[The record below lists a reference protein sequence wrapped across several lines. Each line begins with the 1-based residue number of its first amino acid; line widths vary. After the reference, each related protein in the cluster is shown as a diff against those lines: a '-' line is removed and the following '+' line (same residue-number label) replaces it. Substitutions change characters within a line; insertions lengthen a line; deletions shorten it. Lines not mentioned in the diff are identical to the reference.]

1 MGGAEEYFPGANEA
15 VADAEAEAEAEA
27 QAEAEARLQIKREVS
42 NQLSFATREPREK
55 AALSLGSHYHA
66 VGRRFLHLFLS
77 PYSALFSPPLGPSSA
92 PMRDVVVVVFP
103 IPVRRRCSCYG
114 RCFPSPM
121 QLVSTER
128 FYRIRRSKSN

>member
-66 VGRRFLHLFLS
+66 VVRRFLHLYYLS
-77 PYSALFSPPLGPSSA
+77 
-92 PMRDVVVVVFP
+92 
-103 IPVRRRCSCYG
+103 
-114 RCFPSPM
+114 
-121 QLVSTER
+121 
-128 FYRIRRSKSN
+128 IRRFFHPL